1 MPGTRPPK
9 QPIGSLDRWLF
20 IVLCGM
26 AGTAL
31 IDRGIASIG
40 GLPPDEWL
48 ALALA
53 PVVVGWGAV
62 GVFDRSARSAA
73 LVASGLYALLSL
85 VTRASQEQSPLMR
98 PELAAV
104 AVVAVFSAHA
114 GRVARGRSE
123 REQTARAFIEALGAG
138 QPLPTVISV
147 ERLRAIGVTSAV
159 LTEAGL
165 LGALLALQRGRERQT
180 WLTSLSLAGSLW
192 VIGIATGVAP
202 ALWLGAGGLLVWV
215 VAFTLRVQGAG
226 AGRGPY
232 DALAAG
238 YFDRAVTEFLKV
250 LAAVPA
256 DTLARLGL
264 AIGQHRLGRHDD
276 AVQEFLKARQFGF
289 RDLPLGIW
297 LGVERELALALRGSG
312 AGRQAVSSFERL
324 QLIFPAH
331 AATLYEMG
339 TTLDALG
346 EERAATQVL
355 RRAQQAGSREA
366 RELLTVREGGGVP
379 HVDAD

>member
-1 MPGTRPPK
+1 MPKARPPR
-9 QPIGSLDRWLF
+9 QPFGSLDRWLF

-31 IDRGIASIG
+31 IDRGIASLG

-53 PVVVGWGAV
+53 PVVVGWGAA
-62 GVFDRSARSAA
+62 GVIERSSRSAA

-85 VTRASQEQSPLMR
+85 VTRASQGESTLVR
-98 PELAAV
+98 PELV
-104 AVVAVFSAHA
+104 GLLVVAVFSAHA

-123 REQTARAFIEALGAG
+123 REQTARAFVEALGAG
-138 QPLPTVISV
+138 QPLPPAIGV
-147 ERLRAIGVTSAV
+147 ERLRGIGVTSAV

-180 WLTSLSLAGSLW
+180 WLTSVSLAGSLW

-215 VAFTLRVQGAG
+215 VAFTLRLQGAG

-264 AIGQHRLGRHDD
+264 AIGQYRLGRHDD

-331 AATLYEMG
+331 APTLYELG
-339 TTLDALG
+339 STLSELG
-346 EERAATQVL
+346 EERAATQAL

-366 RELLTVREGGGVP
+366 RELLAAREASEPPAG
-379 HVDAD
+379 DAT